1 MFSTGFTFLYDKA
14 HEVTPE
20 DTVPHSW
27 FNHTDEEYQRAPIR
41 FRVRP
46 RFESMKEEVVG
57 GGHLTQGHW
66 HKLVLL
72 KAQKYMKSKKVR
84 NITAVRVSYMSG
96 GPREGDQITQ
106 QHLIAVILYCDFSA
120 LCTAFSATYR
130 RDGVFESVESVVER
144 HSHFW
149 WLGRFLKEI
158 VHYFG
163 TDGEPENERCERGPF
178 FCGVNCVLTVNL
190 GALRLYGPCS
200 TSTNREVAFN
210 CAKSNGI
217 ILKVNN
223 DGTHYSPRTRFFDC
237 SWISNYFEEAERLFM
252 AEKYPLRIVSVVIM
266 RSAKNYRNMFRPFFF
281 LKTLLSGWR
290 MSGPLQVQ
298 AQDCAFLEQL
308 LSPKSN
314 AIDEFDPY
322 LRNTVEL
329 FLISTRVFTI
339 NLWCIDEMNSDLSSL
354 ILERLQRDI
363 EYKEVIGNPGI
374 NRVTPS
380 VFCNFDEIE
389 KLVIHSTSRR
399 GKFSYPFNI
408 AALISELESQCN
420 NLSDEFTLIIKARVK
435 PETRYKSIPSDIVT
449 LKQRMEDNG
458 ISKSDLEKFQE
469 EIDREKYD
477 FDAIGDDIGHGIEN
491 SMLAESAREKM
502 EIGEDVFEILTTI
515 LEGNEAITPENPD
528 DDDYSSDEEV
538 AAPLKEK
545 AFPERSWLTEV
556 WKQGELNLVRG
567 WSSLSWN
574 NTKSHSFTASKCNRG
589 NSTFRLPAGRRLG
602 H

>member
-1 MFSTGFTFLYDKA
+1 M
-14 HEVTPE
+14 H
-20 DTVPHSW
+20 
-27 FNHTDEEYQRAPIR
+27 
-41 FRVRP
+41 
-46 RFESMKEEVVG
+46 
-57 GGHLTQGHW
+57 
-66 HKLVLL
+66 
-72 KAQKYMKSKKVR
+72 
-84 NITAVRVSYMSG
+84 
-96 GPREGDQITQ
+96 
-106 QHLIAVILYCDFSA
+106 
-120 LCTAFSATYR
+120 
-130 RDGVFESVESVVER
+130 DG
-144 HSHFW
+144 
-149 WLGRFLKEI
+149 

-210 CAKSNGI
+210 CAKIDGL
-217 ILKVNN
+217 ILRIHTCN
-223 DGTHYSPRTRFFDC
+223 DGTYYSPRTRFFDC
-237 SWISNYFEEAERLFM
+237 SWISNFFEEAESLFM
-252 AEKYPLRIVSVVIM
+252 AEKYPVRIVSVVIV
-266 RSAKNYRNMFRPFFF
+266 RSAKNYRKMFKPLFF
-281 LKTLLSGWR
+281 LKSLLSGWR
-290 MSGPLQVQ
+290 LSGPVQVQ
-298 AQDCAFLEQL
+298 AQDCAFVEKL
-308 LSPKSN
+308 LSYDCIAN
-314 AIDEFDPY
+314 EEWDQY

-329 FLISTRVFTI
+329 FLNSTRVIII
-339 NLWCIDEMNSDLSSL
+339 NLWCIDEMNSDLFSL

-363 EYKEVIGNPGI
+363 EYKKVIGNPGI

-399 GKFSYPFNI
+399 GKFAYPFNI
-408 AALISELESQCN
+408 SALISELESQCN
-420 NLSDEFTLIIKARVK
+420 NLSDEFMLIIKARVK

-449 LKQRMEDNG
+449 LKERMEDNG

-469 EIDREKYD
+469 AVDGENYD

-545 AFPERSWLTEV
+545 AFPGV
-556 WKQGELNLVRG
+556 DNGY
-567 WSSLSWN
+567 
-574 NTKSHSFTASKCNRG
+574 
-589 NSTFRLPAGRRLG
+589 
-602 H
+602 